1 MEEIF
6 IWTFVL
12 LGQILFSA
20 SDPPRGKEFEEVITG
35 SKYSG
40 GTGTITA
47 PPTHPIH
54 RYKRDAT
61 SYIFILENV
70 AIEGSVELVID
81 DFNIH
86 PDSWITI
93 RNSKYGGYIGEM
105 IGRFDQRNRP
115 PGVVFT
121 DTCCLRVEFQ
131 TGCCSAGTEGF
142 TGFSAKYRFVETP
155 VKGRRSDCTSN
166 MFRSQL
172 CNGEC
177 IPNTYECPC
186 AKYGQF
192 KCDDGICIM
201 REAVC
206 DGIQDCQDDSDEKLC
221 FAGWLLF
228 RPHREGG
235 PF

>member
-1 MEEIF
+1 MNKRFNMEKIVTAV
-6 IWTFVL
+6 IVL
-12 LGQILFSA
+12 LGKIILSA
-20 SDPPRGKEFEEVITG
+20 SDPPKGRVLEEVITG

-40 GTGTITA
+40 GTGAISA
-47 PPTHPIH
+47 PPTYPIDW
-54 RYKRDAT
+54 YKRDAS

-105 IGRFDQRNRP
+105 IGRYDQHNRP

-121 DTCCLRVEFQ
+121 DTCCIRVEFQ
-131 TGCCSAGTEGF
+131 TGCCSGGTEGF
-142 TGFSAKYRFVETP
+142 TGFLAKYRFVETP
-155 VKGRRSDCTSN
+155 GRGRRSKCTN
-166 MFRSQL
+166 RFRTQL

-177 IPNTYECPC
+177 IPSTYECPC

-192 KCDDGICIM
+192 KCDDGICID
-201 REAVC
+201 RDAVC
-206 DGIQDCQDDSDEKLC
+206 DGIMDCQDESDEKLC
-221 FAGWLLF
+221 FSGKTNCTYIQ
-228 RPHREGG
+228 
-235 PF
+235 